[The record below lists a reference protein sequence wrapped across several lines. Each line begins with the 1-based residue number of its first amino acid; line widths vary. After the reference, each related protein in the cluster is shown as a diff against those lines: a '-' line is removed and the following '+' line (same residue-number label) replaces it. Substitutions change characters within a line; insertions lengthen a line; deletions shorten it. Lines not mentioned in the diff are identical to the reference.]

1 MIIMKKIASMFGL
14 IFLTAFPGQAEE
26 EVSIIDR
33 RQTEHYLRSGAVFI
47 DNRPEEKFAHGHIE
61 GAVLTIKNDEPK
73 REVFL
78 GIC

>member
-33 RQTEHYLRSGAVFI
+33 RQTEHFLRSGAVFI

-61 GAVLTIKNDEPK
+61 GAVNLPFFVAGDPENKI
-73 REVFL
+73 
-78 GIC
+78 